1 MYEDRAVF
9 ACRLADAASDA
20 IMRAFR
26 RPVEVTDKSDSTPV
40 TAADKNA
47 EKAMREMI
55 EREFPRDGVV
65 GEEYGAENAES
76 EYVWVLDP
84 IDGTQSFIAGVPLFG
99 TLVALMHRG
108 EPVVGVINQP
118 FTKERWVGVAGRQTT
133 LNGRPVQTRKCASLD
148 RAVLFSTADKTMFA
162 NADDKKR
169 FDTLRDRVKS
179 ARYSTDCYGYGLV
192 AAGCGDIVCEA
203 DLKLYDYAALLPV
216 VRGAGG
222 EMTDWTGRA
231 LSPENDGGGRILAVG
246 DARLIAQTA
255 EVLNL

>member
-1 MYEDRAVF
+1 MYDDRAVF
-9 ACRLADAASDA
+9 AGALADAASDV

-26 RPVEVTDKSDSTPV
+26 RPSEVTDKPDSTPV
-40 TAADKNA
+40 TAADRNA
-47 EKAMREMI
+47 ERVMRDMI
-55 EREFPRDGVV
+55 GREFPRDGVV
-65 GEEYGAENAES
+65 GEEYGTENAES

-99 TLVALMHRG
+99 TLIAVLRRGVPVA
-108 EPVVGVINQP
+108 GVINQP
-118 FTKERWVGVAGRQTT
+118 FTKERWVGVEGKSTT
-133 LNGRPVQTRKCASLD
+133 LNGRPVQTRECASLD

-162 NADDKKR
+162 KADDKKR
-169 FDTLRDRVKS
+169 FDALRDRVKS

-222 EMTDWTGRA
+222 EMTDWTGRV

-246 DARLIAQTA
+246 DARLIPQAA
-255 EVLNL
+255 EVLRS